1 MFKFLKKVT
10 EILRY
15 LAGIPKTL
23 YFNFKYFDIK
33 TALKFPVIISSKV
46 SLRDM
51 RGEIILEKIKPAI
64 VRIGFGSVEMY
75 DYKYERTI
83 FSNSGK
89 IIFKGKSKI
98 GFGSVISNEGELII
112 GDKFFIS
119 AKGKIVCRKRI
130 EIGNNSMMAWESLIM
145 DTDHHHIYNYDNKKI
160 NENKSIKIGE
170 GNWIGARVSILKGAE
185 IGDGNMIALGTI
197 LNKKIE
203 GNDQIIGG
211 NPPKILK
218 KNISWKE

>member
-1 MFKFLKKVT
+1 MSKFTNKIV
-10 EILRY
+10 EIFRY
-15 LAGIPKTL
+15 IAGIPKTI
-23 YFNFKYFDIK
+23 YFNFSYFDLK

-51 RGEIILEKIKPAI
+51 RGKIILEKIKPAI

-130 EIGNNSMMAWESLIM
+130 EIGSNSMMAWESLIM
-145 DTDHHHIYNYDNKKI
+145 DTDHHHIYNFDNKKI
-160 NENKSIKIGE
+160 NTDKEIVIGD
-170 GNWIGARVSILKGAE
+170 NVWIGCRNIILKGSS
-185 IGDGNMIALGTI
+185 IGNNAVIGSNSTVTGKFTKENII
-197 LNKKIE
+197 LA
-203 GNDQIIGG
+203 G
-211 NPPKILK
+211 NPARVIKE
-218 KNISWKE
+218 NVYWKE